1 MTMPILTWNG
11 MISSSMHFTHVSC
24 CPGRMWYCLSSKSM
38 PASWVRVGCRGSIPR
53 IPAGV
58 HGTGRSVY
66 DPLAMAPLVCGGGC
80 DVRAVTAVPLVAAQR
95 SRRAPDG
102 AHHRA
107 AGGGREAGA
116 GRPAANP
123 GVQGYSPP
131 PPPVSPIKGLI
142 DFHTHAAP
150 DIFGRAID
158 DDELAALAASRQMEA
173 IVFKNHVTHTADR
186 AWLVRKHVPGIK
198 VFGGITLNRAVG
210 GLNPQAVEWMWRM
223 QGGYGRVVW
232 FPTFDADNHVRHFK
246 DAPEGIKVLGADGKV
261 LPAVRDVLKIAAE
274 QKLVVHTGHLSPTE
288 ALAVVEAGR
297 DMGVERLVITHAQ
310 FEVVN
315 MNFDQMK
322 KAASMGAKLELC
334 AMGTLMGPTAHL
346 AWMRHW
352 RVVKIEETAAA
363 IKEVGAQNF
372 VLATDLGQ
380 TGNPSPADGLQLFV
394 TDLLKA
400 GVSKDEVMK
409 MGREVTG
416 QLLMG

>member
-1 MTMPILTWNG
+1 MIWSYLPRWKFTDSCGRPDAPGAIHLGCADVGHTACHRASRRQFLKAGVAIVGAAGFSTILDPREVLG
-11 MISSSMHFTHVSC
+11 Q
-24 CPGRMWYCLSSKSM
+24 
-38 PASWVRVGCRGSIPR
+38 VRVF
-53 IPAGV
+53 
-58 HGTGRSVY
+58 
-66 DPLAMAPLVCGGGC
+66 
-80 DVRAVTAVPLVAAQR
+80 
-95 SRRAPDG
+95 
-102 AHHRA
+102 
-107 AGGGREAGA
+107 
-116 GRPAANP
+116 
-123 GVQGYSPP
+123 PP
-131 PPPVSPIKGLI
+131 PPPAVSPIAGLM
-142 DFHTHAAP
+142 DTHVHAAP
-150 DIFGRAID
+150 DVFGRSL
-158 DDELAALAASRQMEA
+158 DDEEMA
-173 IVFKNHVTHTADR
+173 ILYKERGLEGLVLKNHVATTADR
-186 AWLVRKHVPGIK
+186 AWFARKHVQGLK
-198 VFGGITLNRAVG
+198 VFGGIVLNAAVG
-210 GLNPQAVEWMWRM
+210 GINPDAVNWMWRM

-232 FPTFDADNHVRHFK
+232 FPTFDADNHVKHFK

-261 LPAVRDVLKIAAE
+261 LPAVRDVLKMAAE

-288 ALAVVEAGR
+288 ALAVIEAAREVGA
-297 DMGVERLVITHAQ
+297 DRLVVTHAQ

-315 MNFDQMK
+315 MSVDQMK

-400 GVSKDEVMK
+400 GVGKDEVMK